1 MYTSNNH
8 SGFEARIWGTAKF
21 FTFQITNTDR
31 TGVRTSKRC
40 SDGHPILSRFAPQ
53 QQLPSQDSLKKSPNF
68 SKKNSRTS
76 IRHRVQHRLAI
87 FFLHPDGLDCHLSP
101 QVSGD
106 CGSGGNPQRL
116 VLKFGLQI
124 WGWVKTYHYYIWG
137 NNYPFTIY
145 QLYLYTIRVPGF

>member
-1 MYTSNNH
+1 MSGFQIQSVHYQIRTISLSIYTSNNQP
-8 SGFEARIWGTAKF
+8 SQDLGCQVLRL
-21 FTFQITNTDR
+21 QITNADR

-53 QQLPSQDSLKKSPNF
+53 QQLPSQDSLKKSPIF
-68 SKKNSRTS
+68 SRKISRTS
-76 IRHRVQHRLAI
+76 IKHRVQHRLAI

-116 VLKFGLQI
+116 VLKFGVQI
-124 WGWVKTYHYYIWG
+124 WGWVKTYHY
-137 NNYPFTIY
+137 
-145 QLYLYTIRVPGF
+145 